1 MKIMSAKKL
10 LFCFVSLLII
20 IAVIVTPVLL
30 LSSCGENNKDKDK
43 NENKNEND
51 EVKND
56 GQKSG
61 GEADPD
67 IISDPDPSAVGEEDA
82 GSRANYKD
90 SLPDGLGF
98 GGAEYRVL
106 ARADDE
112 YNCEFADEEIGEVV
126 NDALY
131 RRQLAVEDRLNVK
144 IVPIKRLGNWEN
156 QSQFL
161 SPMKASIKA
170 GTDDYDVIAGYAYY
184 ITPFALDGNF
194 LNLAEFPYIDYEK
207 PWWPDSITSNL
218 KIANKLYFISGDYS
232 LTMIRSL
239 NCLFFNKNLAQDFAV
254 PNLYQMVLSGDW
266 TFDKYDETV
275 RTVSKDLNG
284 DGKYDLEDLYGLVTR
299 WYDVYF
305 SAFQLPMSTTEDDG
319 TLKIAIYNEK
329 FVDAYNKIYD
339 LTHGNYALHVKYL
352 NEDASR
358 EQLLFSNNQAL
369 FLGRN
374 LEICESLRDMTAGY
388 GILPYPKYDK
398 SQDNYYTVSHDDYSL
413 LSVPVTAATG
423 KYQMIGAV
431 TEALAAEGYRT
442 VTPAYFEIA
451 LKNKYSRDD
460 ESSQM
465 LDILVEGNTF
475 QPAVIY
481 SGSLGNI
488 GHLMREMQNDAP
500 DITSI
505 YDKKVNTYQKAFDK
519 FNAIFADLN

>member
-1 MKIMSAKKL
+1 MKITNAKRL
-10 LFCFVSLLII
+10 SYLVISVFAII
-20 IAVIVTPVLL
+20 IMLASVLFVL
-30 LSSCGENNKDKDK
+30 PSCGE
-43 NENKNEND
+43 
-51 EVKND
+51 KND
-56 GQKSG
+56 GNSNSDSNNNSNNFQESNDDLNS
-61 GEADPD
+61 EALH
-67 IISDPDPSAVGEEDA
+67 SSAVEEDPN
-82 GSRANYKD
+82 SRASYKD
-90 SLPDGLGF
+90 SLPGNLDF

-106 ARADDE
+106 VRADDE

-131 RRQLAVEDRLNVK
+131 RRQQVIEDRLNVK
-144 IVPIKRLGNWEN
+144 IVPVKRLGNWEN

-161 SPMKASIKA
+161 TPMKSSIKA
-170 GTDDYDVIAGYAYY
+170 GSDDYDIVAGYAYY
-184 ITPFALDGNF
+184 ITPFALEGNF

-207 PWWPDSITSNL
+207 PWWPDSITTNL
-218 KIANKLYFISGDYS
+218 KISNKLYFITGDYT
-232 LTMIRSL
+232 LTLIRSL
-239 NCLFFNKNLAQDFAV
+239 NCLFYNKDIAQDFAV
-254 PNLYQMVLSGDW
+254 PNLYQMVLNGDW
-266 TFDKYDETV
+266 TFDKYQEIAKS
-275 RTVSKDLNG
+275 VSKDLNG
-284 DGKYDLEDLYGLVTR
+284 DGKYGLEDLYGLVTR

-305 SAFQLPMSTTEDDG
+305 SAFQLPVSTTESDG
-319 TLKIAIYNEK
+319 TLTVAIYNDK

-352 NEDASR
+352 NEDATR
-358 EQLLFSNNQAL
+358 EQTLFSNNQAL

-374 LEICESLRDMTAGY
+374 LEICESLRDMAASY

-398 SQDNYYTVSHDDYSL
+398 SQDKYYTVSHDDYSL
-413 LSVPVTAATG
+413 LSVPVTANPANF
-423 KYQMIGAV
+423 QMIGAV

-475 QPAVIY
+475 QPAIIY

-488 GHLMREMQNDAP
+488 GHLMREMQNDTP

-505 YDKKVNTYQKAFDK
+505 YEKKAGSYQKAFDK
-519 FNAIFADLN
+519 FNALFAELN